1 VLITQTAD
9 EIRRLMWN
17 DVGIV
22 RNDRR
27 LKRALRSIELLK
39 EEIHSY

>member
-1 VLITQTAD
+1 VLIAQTGD

-27 LKRALRSIELLK
+27 LERALRRIELLK
-39 EEIHSY
+39 EKIHSY